1 MYILSSRVRNASAHR
16 LGPGR
21 ARTGW
26 PLGPVL
32 SVRGAYPVA
41 MVLER
46 LPVVTRL
53 PGKIQSGE
61 SDCFSHP
68 E

>member
-1 MYILSSRVRNASAHR
+1 MYILSSHVRHASAHK

-26 PLGPVL
+26 ALGPVL

-41 MVLER
+41 MVFVSR

-53 PGKIQSGE
+53 PGKSKI
-61 SDCFSHP
+61 DTLW
-68 E
+68 